1 MANKDKKKRDKK
13 SDRKRRQRRERK
25 GKLPSSVEALL
36 GYLGGG
42 GPTPAPQS
50 DMKGKERAGYDAY
63 DTLHSII
70 KSQQIQSAGYMA
82 NLEKIAFRTEIGEQL
97 KKQGQENQQALE
109 ETRKEVG
116 KAVENV
122 VEKVGRKKRSEEEKI
137 AERQSQIAWQM
148 RKRDGGDPDVIARY
162 RDDIKRYEGI
172 MEFKQSIMP
181 PASSVAPSERSAEV
195 ARAGGGSGGVRMN
208 VTPAT
213 ATSSLPSFDPNI
225 FSYGAIAGQ
234 MGILSPSRLQRTAEV
249 NQAMAG
255 FGYSDDTSSS
265 LLAKQVGITLA
276 RQQKQVAQKEA
287 EVFGGGAALRSSGRN
302 KK

>member
-13 SDRKRRQRRERK
+13 SDRKKKQRRERK

-82 NLEKIAFRTEIGEQL
+82 NLEKMAFRTEMQKEL
-97 KKQGQENQQALE
+97 KQQGAENLA
-109 ETRKEVG
+109 EVG
-116 KAVENV
+116 KAVEKAV
-122 VEKVGRKKRSEEEKI
+122 EAVEKVGRRKRTEEEKI

-148 RKRDGGDPDVIARY
+148 RKRDGGDPDIISKY
-162 RDDIKRYEGI
+162 QDDIKRYQGI
-172 MEFKQSIMP
+172 IEYKQSQMP
-181 PASSVAPSERSAEV
+181 PASSVAPSEMSAQ
-195 ARAGGGSGGVRMN
+195 AGRAGGGGGGVRMN

-213 ATSSLPSFDPNI
+213 ATSSLPSNDPNI
-225 FSYGAIAGQ
+225 VGFGAIASQ
-234 MGILSPSRLQRTAEV
+234 MGILSPLKLQHNAEV
-249 NQAMAG
+249 SQGMAG
-255 FGYSDDTSSS
+255 FGYSDAMASS
-265 LLAKQVGITLA
+265 LEAKQVGINLG
-276 RQQKQVAQKEA
+276 RQQKQLARQEA
-287 EVFGGGAALRSSGRN
+287 EVFGNFGFPTASRSSGRS